1 MNWKVADAKQKLSE
15 VIRAAEGEPQWLYK
29 RDRLV
34 AAVVEPATL
43 REFLAWRERSQ
54 RPSLGEVFSELR
66 KLCSEERYT
75 FDLPSRS
82 DRPNPFADDDLS
94 V

>member
-15 VIRAAEGEPQWLYK
+15 VIRAAEGEPQWLYN

-43 REFLAWRERSQ
+43 QEFLAWRERSQ
-54 RPSLGEVFSELR
+54 RPSLSEVFSDLR
-66 KLCSEERYT
+66 RLCSEEHYT
-75 FDLPSRS
+75 LEHPARN